1 MRSKRLAAKALA
13 EMEGKAIANTCSLYL
28 GIFAGLG
35 DNANAHDAILVC
47 RTAKHAHSAFTTVK
61 ISESNIRASHISSL
75 YLQAGERS
83 GSACSISDRETSRS
97 GR

>member
-35 DNANAHDAILVC
+35 DKANAHDAIL
-47 RTAKHAHSAFTTVK
+47 AAEPLNMLTV
-61 ISESNIRASHISSL
+61 L
-75 YLQAGERS
+75 LPL
-83 GSACSISDRETSRS
+83 
-97 GR
+97 